1 MRNYIVIASGGIG
14 GAEKRFCD
22 VFYEMRKRDANV
34 FLVIPSCLYSLLDV
48 NSDDGVIVIEL
59 DKWSITRFYYFLYR
73 NVIYHSDRNDTF
85 HYPLNPPFFLHFF
98 PRRKFSISFCYCYK
112 SPRLFIKNKALILQ
126 YLASFFSSS
135 IDVLNQRVLDDFI
148 SNNPRLK
155 DRLKLT
161 PGGTFLA
168 KKHQGL
174 KKKNKSIVY
183 LSRLEEGKGINVLF
197 QVIPMMHDIFCNNG
211 YDDFCFDIYGKGSLE
226 ASVVRHVESLYQQG
240 IKINYHGYID
250 SSAVFPN
257 ALAVLSLQTYTN
269 YPSRVVAE
277 ALVYGCETIILDS
290 GDSKKFG
297 NQLGIHYLNENLNN
311 ISDISMRILSSN
323 EKKQEEI
330 SISASERFCSYDY
343 ILYYK
348 NVFTSLRTDDE

>member
-14 GAEKRFCD
+14 GAEKRFFD
-22 VFYEMRKRDANV
+22 LFYEMRKRDKNV
-34 FLVIPSCLYSLLDV
+34 FLVIPSCLYSLLDIS
-48 NSDDGVIVIEL
+48 SDEGVVVIEL
-59 DKWSITRFYYFLYR
+59 EKWSILKFYYFLYR
-73 NVIYHSDRNDTF
+73 SIIYLSDRNDTF

-98 PRRKFSISFCYCYK
+98 PHRKYSISFCYCYK
-112 SPRLFIKNKALILQ
+112 SPRLLIKNKALILQ

-135 IDVLNQRVLDDFI
+135 IDVLNQSVLDDFM

-155 DRLKLT
+155 DKLKLT
-161 PGGTFLA
+161 PGGTFLSS
-168 KKHQGL
+168 KHQEL
-174 KKKNKSIVY
+174 KNKKKSIVF

-197 QVIPMMHDIFCNNG
+197 QVIPMMHEFFCNNG
-211 YDDFCFDIYGKGSLE
+211 CDDFIFDIYGKGSLE
-226 ASVVRHVESLYQQG
+226 ASVIRHVENLYRKG

-250 SSAVFPN
+250 SSTVFPN

-277 ALVYGCETIILDS
+277 ALVCGCEAIILDS
-290 GDSKKFG
+290 GDSKNFG

-311 ISDISMRILSSN
+311 ISEISMQILSSDQ
-323 EKKQEEI
+323 KKQEEI
-330 SISASERFCSYDY
+330 SRTASERFCSYDY

-348 NVFTSLRTDDE
+348 KIFTSL